1 MQVVVG
7 MSGLWINQKY
17 LHLAASPDIL
27 VFGDDKNL
35 LSIVEVKCLNI
46 LRLHSV
52 NDIINGDCQSA
63 EVKRQCFAVE
73 DKKLVMKRTDL
84 YFYRIQLQLLVTD
97 ARFCDFVLYSANGP
111 VSIERMYPDSKLQ
124 TRIVEST
131 RSFWEK
137 VFIPEYF

>member
-1 MQVVVG
+1 M
-7 MSGLWINQKY
+7 
-17 LHLAASPDIL
+17 
-27 VFGDDKNL
+27 
-35 LSIVEVKCLNI
+35 EVKCLNI

-52 NDIINGDCQSA
+52 NDIINGDCQSD

-73 DKKLVMKRTDL
+73 DKRLVMKRTDL
-84 YFYRIQLQLLVTD
+84 YFYRIQLQLLVD
-97 ARFCDFVLYSANGP
+97 VRFCDFVLYSANGP

-137 VFIPEYF
+137 AFIPEYFLMRVPRDLLPVVIGNE